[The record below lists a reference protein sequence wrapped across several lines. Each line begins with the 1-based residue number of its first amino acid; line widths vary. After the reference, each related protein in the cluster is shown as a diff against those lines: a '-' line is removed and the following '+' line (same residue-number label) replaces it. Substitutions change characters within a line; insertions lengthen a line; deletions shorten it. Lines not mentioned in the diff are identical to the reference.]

1 MLIDS
6 LVWILEEIL
15 QAVMAVGRRMNR
27 RGKEA
32 VGVVRKT
39 TTYELKVLPD
49 LPVRVLQAQR
59 S

>member
-27 RGKEA
+27 RGQEA
-32 VGVVRKT
+32 VRAYVSKSQ
-39 TTYELKVLPD
+39 VL
-49 LPVRVLQAQR
+49 LHMN
-59 S
+59 